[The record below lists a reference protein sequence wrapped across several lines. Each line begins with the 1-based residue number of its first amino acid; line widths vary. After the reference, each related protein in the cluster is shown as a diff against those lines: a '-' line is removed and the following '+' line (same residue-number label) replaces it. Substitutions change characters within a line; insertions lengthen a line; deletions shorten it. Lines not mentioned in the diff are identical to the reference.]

1 MSPDDIRRNKNF
13 FIIIIFIII
22 IIIITV
28 NEKLASIVNKRRGQK
43 LGPGKLKNI
52 LEKYRRPASRT
63 EL

>member
-1 MSPDDIRRNKNF
+1 MIYGAIKIF
-13 FIIIIFIII
+13 FIF
-22 IIIITV
+22 IITV

-43 LGPGKLKNI
+43 LEPGKLKNI